1 MLFDGGIPF
10 KECFFMSKTYRAAAY
25 LRLSY
30 TDDRS
35 TESDSITNQKKLIED
50 YVAKHPEI
58 ELVSERVDD
67 GYSGILFN
75 RPAFQAMLSDIKNGM
90 VNCVIVKDL
99 SRLGR
104 EHVDTSRY
112 LRQIFPAF
120 GVRFIAV
127 TDHIDS
133 EDEHT
138 GDDLVV
144 SIKSILNDN
153 YCRDISI
160 KTRSALQSKRQNGN
174 YVGACPIYG
183 YQRDPEN
190 KNHLVLD
197 EYAAQVVR
205 DIYRRRIDGASAAHI
220 ADELNQLGV
229 LSPLAYKV
237 NRGLPHPSGG
247 YADHPDAKWSAV
259 TVIRIL
265 QDETYTGT
273 LVQGRQTTHN
283 YKLKSQIKKLPEEW
297 VRTESAH
304 EAIISRQDFDL
315 VQKLAQLDTRSA
327 SGTDLVYLFSGLLV
341 CDCCGGRMTRKVNTY
356 KERKYV
362 YYRCPTGK
370 NHGCDYPA
378 MIREDVLAQC
388 VLACLQTH
396 IKSVI
401 SLEELLDNIS
411 EERINRN
418 LVEGYKAQIAEN
430 EAQLSQIISFKGSLY
445 ENFVN
450 GILDKEEYKTMSRH
464 YTTQTEQLRDAI
476 SSLQHEMEQALN
488 NSNDRLKWAKQ
499 FRAFQSMT
507 ELDRRAVVTLVQSIR
522 VISKSELKIN
532 FRFQDEYDSALK
544 ILSLCRE
551 AV

>member
-1 MLFDGGIPF
+1 
-10 KECFFMSKTYRAAAY
+10 MSKKYKAAAY

-35 TESDSITNQKKLIED
+35 AESDSISTQRKLIQD
-50 YVAKHPEI
+50 FLVLHPDI
-58 ELVSERVDD
+58 ELVSEQIDD

-104 EHVDTSRY
+104 EHIDTSRY
-112 LRQIFPAF
+112 IRQIFPAF
-120 GVRFIAV
+120 GVRFVAIN
-127 TDHIDS
+127 DNIDTAN
-133 EDEHT
+133 EHT

-153 YCRDISI
+153 YCRDISV
-160 KTRSALQSKRQNGN
+160 KTRSALQAKRQNGD

-190 KNHLVLD
+190 KNHLIPD
-197 EYAAQVVR
+197 EYAARVVR
-205 DIYRRRIDGASAAHI
+205 DIYRLRINGASADRI
-220 ADELNQLGV
+220 ATELNRLGV
-229 LSPLAYKV
+229 LSPLAYKISK
-237 NRGLPHPSGG
+237 GLPHPTGG
-247 YADHPDAKWSAV
+247 CADHPGAKWSAV

-265 QDETYTGT
+265 RDETYTGV
-273 LVQGRQTTHN
+273 LVQGKQTTYN
-283 YKLKSQIKKLPEEW
+283 YKLKYPVQKPADEW
-297 VRTESAH
+297 SRSENAH

-315 VQKLAQLDTRSA
+315 VQKLAQLDTRA
-327 SGTDLVYLFSGLLV
+327 APSGDSVYLFSGLLV
-341 CDCCGGRMTRKVNTY
+341 CDCCGGRMTHKVNTY

-388 VLACLQTH
+388 VLACLRAH

-401 SLEELLDNIS
+401 SLGELLANIS

-418 LVEGYKAQIAEN
+418 LVEGYKAQIAET
-430 EAQLSQIISFKGSLY
+430 EVQLAQITRFKTSLY
-445 ENFVN
+445 ENFAS
-450 GILDKEEYKTMSRH
+450 GIIDKSEYKSLSRH
-464 YTTQTEQLRDAI
+464 YTTQAEQLRDAI

-488 NSNDRLKWAKQ
+488 NSNDRLKWVKQ
-499 FRAFQSMT
+499 FREFETMST
-507 ELDRRAVVTLVQSIR
+507 LDRRAVVTLIQSIR
-522 VISKSELKIN
+522 VVSKEELQIH
-532 FRFQDEYDSALK
+532 FRFQDEYEKALK
-544 ILSLCRE
+544 MLSSCKE
-551 AV
+551 VG